1 MNEESQ
7 PDLTPWHRQAETR
20 DGLAYAIRPIRRD
33 DWQRERAFILSL
45 SAESRYNRL
54 LHAVRDPSPDL
65 IERFVNID
73 YRQQMAFVASVGAL
87 AAERFIGVARYA
99 GDAQDC
105 EFAVVVADEWQDR
118 GVATSLLQLLF
129 EYARSQGMRRVHCYV
144 LAQNRRMLDLAR
156 DLGLDTLQV
165 DGDGAVV
172 TAVRDL

>member
-1 MNEESQ
+1 MNGEPQ

-20 DGLAYAIRPIRRD
+20 DGLTYTIRPIRRD
-33 DWQRERAFILSL
+33 DWQREREFILSL

-54 LHAVRDPSPDL
+54 LHAVREPPSDL
-65 IERFVNID
+65 IESFVNVD
-73 YRQQMAFVASVGAL
+73 YRQQMAFVATIGAP
-87 AAERFIGVARYA
+87 AAEHFIGVARYA

-118 GVATSLLQLLF
+118 GVATRLLQLLF
-129 EYARSQGMRRVHCYV
+129 EYARSQGMSRVHCYV

-156 DLGLDTLQV
+156 DLGLRSLHND
-165 DGDGAVV
+165 DGAMV